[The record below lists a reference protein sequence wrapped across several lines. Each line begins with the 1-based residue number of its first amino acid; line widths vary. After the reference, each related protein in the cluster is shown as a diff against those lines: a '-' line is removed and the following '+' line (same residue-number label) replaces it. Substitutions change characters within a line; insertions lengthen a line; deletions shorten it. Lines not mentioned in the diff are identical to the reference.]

1 MGKMGEESRKS
12 LRFECPIPAE
22 LVNLEGNDE
31 LIDKITAHDFST
43 EGLKLVISFKFN
55 PGSNMDLKLSIP
67 EKKLSA
73 QLSGE
78 ITWTK
83 CADNKLEVGI
93 KIKEMDKDSKSEIIN
108 WVFQKWLKTEQN
120 KRKPIK
126 I

>member
-1 MGKMGEESRKS
+1 MGKESRKS

-22 LVNLEGNDE
+22 LVNLEGKDE

-93 KIKEMDKDSKSEIIN
+93 KIKEMDKDSKSEIIS
-108 WVFQKWLKTEQN
+108 WVFQKWLKKEQN
-120 KRKPIK
+120 KRKP
-126 I
+126 